1 ELSLDQLGAHAHAHY
16 KQGEKA
22 NNKANDHAK
31 SAGLY
36 LAEAKRRIDAEVPYG
51 ERTAAWTDFLAAH
64 CPLKRTRAEQL
75 IAIATGETTV
85 EEARQNT
92 APRPRSTRERRSS
105 LSLRTNKVHPSLAPP
120 IPRDTER
127 DTVLAR
133 VVARLEQLTID
144 QLLSIER
151 TIPNVT
157 HH

>member
-1 ELSLDQLGAHAHAHY
+1 MSAAPNKLTGSHMTFEELSLDQLGAHAHAHY

-85 EEARQNT
+85 EEVQEREATAKRKQRARQRSLLG
-92 APRPRSTRERRSS
+92 RPD
-105 LSLRTNKVHPSLAPP
+105 KVQPALPSP
-120 IPRDTER
+120 IPR
-127 DTVLAR
+127 
-133 VVARLEQLTID
+133 
-144 QLLSIER
+144 
-151 TIPNVT
+151 
-157 HH
+157 